1 MFWEAL
7 REEEFEE
14 AIEKSG
20 GLCVIPLGCLE
31 KHGQHL
37 PVGTDVYIAESVV
50 EEAAKLEDVVILHAG
65 PWLGE
70 VSTFHQ
76 DADPAAVR
84 RRGCIGIKQETILR
98 VLEEL
103 CDEVARNGFRKVLI
117 LSSHGGNVAM
127 LDHFMRCQTYEKKN
141 YATMW
146 AWAVDDDLTT
156 PEPLLHQIR
165 SRRAEFPMITEKDIE
180 VLEGWL
186 PTGYGGGHA
195 DFRETALVMADRPG
209 LVAEDRY
216 EAEDGRRDPRAD
228 ALLQEGLRLANAWY
242 ASSPNCY
249 SGLPPYG
256 CSIGIGQAMKKINAE
271 RLVRIFKRIKEN
283 EDCIQIAN
291 MLPPKNH

>member
-1 MFWEAL
+1 MIWEAL
-7 REEEFEE
+7 REEEFAQ

-20 GLCVIPLGCLE
+20 GLCVIPLGCIE

-50 EEAAKLEDVVILHAG
+50 EAAARLEDVVILHAG

-76 DADPAAVR
+76 DADPAAVG
-84 RRGCIGIKQETILR
+84 RRGCIGIRQETILQ
-98 VLEEL
+98 VLKEL

-127 LDHFMRCQTYEKKN
+127 LNHFLRCQTYEKKS

-165 SRRAEFPMITEKDIE
+165 SRRAEFPMITDGDIAT
-180 VLEGWL
+180 LEQWL
-186 PTGYGGGHA
+186 PTGYDGGHA
-195 DFRETALVMADRPG
+195 DFREAALVMADHPE

-216 EAEDGRRDPRAD
+216 EAEEGRKNPRAD
-228 ALLQEGLRLANAWY
+228 ALLQEGLQLANSWY
-242 ASSPNCY
+242 AGSPNCY

-271 RLVRIFKRIKEN
+271 RLARIFKRIKEN
-283 EDCIQIAN
+283 EDCIRIAN
-291 MLPPKNH
+291 MLPPED

>member
-1 MFWEAL
+1 MLWEAL
-7 REEEFEE
+7 REEEFEK

-50 EEAAKLEDVVILHAG
+50 EAAAKLEDVVILHAG

-76 DADPAAVR
+76 DADPAAVHR
-84 RRGCIGIKQETILR
+84 MGCIGIKQETILQ
-98 VLEEL
+98 VLGEL

-117 LSSHGGNVAM
+117 LSSHGGNVSM

-216 EAEDGRRDPRAD
+216 EAEDGRRNGRAD
-228 ALLQEGLRLANAWY
+228 TLLQEGLRLANAWY

-249 SGLPPYG
+249 SGLPPHG

-271 RLVRIFKRIKEN
+271 RLARIFKRIKEN
-283 EDCIQIAN
+283 EDCIRIAD
-291 MLPPKNH
+291 MLPPQK

>member
-1 MFWEAL
+1 MLWEAL
-7 REEEFEE
+7 REEEFEK

-20 GLCVIPLGCLE
+20 GLCVIPLGCPE

-50 EEAAKLEDVVILHAG
+50 EAAAKLEDVVILHAG

-76 DADPAAVR
+76 DADPAAVHR
-84 RRGCIGIKQETILR
+84 MGCIGIKQETILR

-216 EAEDGRRDPRAD
+216 EAEDGRRNGRAD
-228 ALLQEGLRLANAWY
+228 TLLQEGLRLANAWY

-249 SGLPPYG
+249 SGLPPHG

-271 RLVRIFKRIKEN
+271 RLARIFKRIKEN
-283 EDCIQIAN
+283 EDCIRIAD
-291 MLPPKNH
+291 MLPPQK

>member
-1 MFWEAL
+1 MLWEAL
-7 REEEFEE
+7 REEEFPG

-20 GLCVIPLGCLE
+20 GLCVIPIGCLE

-37 PVGTDVYIAESVV
+37 PVGTDVYIAEAVV
-50 EEAAKLEDVVILHAG
+50 EEAARLEDVVVLRAG

-76 DADPAAVR
+76 DKDPAAVR
-84 RRGCIGIKQETILR
+84 RMGCIGIKQETLLR
-98 VLEEL
+98 ILEEL

-127 LDHFMRCQTYEKKN
+127 LDHFLRCQTYEKKN

-146 AWAVDDDLTT
+146 AWAVDDPLTE
-156 PEPLLHQIR
+156 PEPLLGEIL
-165 SRRAEFPMITEKDIE
+165 SRREEFPMITDRDIA
-180 VLEGWL
+180 VLESWL

-195 DFRETALVMADRPG
+195 DFREAAMVMAKHPG

-216 EAEDGRRDPRAD
+216 DAEDGRHDPRAN
-228 ALLQEGLRLANAWY
+228 ALLQEGLRLANSWY
-242 ASSPNCY
+242 AGSPNCY

-256 CSIGIGQAMKKINAE
+256 CSAGIGQAMLKINAE
-271 RLVRIFKRIKEN
+271 RLARIFRRVKEN
-283 EDCIQIAN
+283 EDCIRIADL
-291 MLPPKNH
+291 LPPEC

>member
-1 MFWEAL
+1 MIWEAL

-31 KHGQHL
+31 KHRQHL

-50 EEAAKLEDVVILHAG
+50 EEAARLEDVVILHAG

-76 DADPAAVR
+76 DADPAAVH

-127 LDHFMRCQTYEKKN
+127 LDHFLRCQTYEEKN

-146 AWAVDDDLTT
+146 AWAVDDDLTV
-156 PEPLLHQIR
+156 PEALLHQIR
-165 SRRAEFPMITEKDIE
+165 SRREEFPMITEVDME

-195 DFRETALVMADRPG
+195 DFREAALVMADHPE
-209 LVAEDRY
+209 LVAQDRY
-216 EAEDGRRDPRAD
+216 DAEDGRHNPRAD
-228 ALLQEGLRLANAWY
+228 DLLQEGLRLANSWY

-271 RLVRIFKRIKEN
+271 RLARIFKRIKEN
-283 EDCIQIAN
+283 EDCIRIAD
-291 MLPPKNH
+291 MLPPKE

>member
-1 MFWEAL
+1 MIWEAL
-7 REEEFEE
+7 REEEFQD
-14 AIEKSG
+14 AIKRSG
-20 GLCVIPLGCLE
+20 GLCVIPIGCLE

-37 PVGTDVYIAESVV
+37 PVGTDAYIADSVV

-70 VSTFHQ
+70 VSGFHQ
-76 DADPAAVR
+76 DAAPAAVHR
-84 RRGCIGIKQETILR
+84 MGCIGIKQETILR

-117 LSSHGGNVAM
+117 LSSHGGNVMM
-127 LDHFMRCQTYEKKN
+127 LNHFLRCQTYEKKG

-146 AWAVDDDLTT
+146 AWAVDDNLTE
-156 PEPLLHQIR
+156 PEPLLKEIR
-165 SRRAEFPMITEKDIE
+165 SRREEFPMITDEDIK

-195 DFRETALVMADRPG
+195 DFREAAMVMADHPE

-216 EAEDGRRDPRAD
+216 DAEDGRGNPRARY
-228 ALLQEGLRLANAWY
+228 LMQEGLHLANSWF

-256 CSIGIGQAMKKINAE
+256 CSVGIGQAMKKINAE
-271 RLVRIFKRIKEN
+271 RLARIFKRVKEN
-283 EDCIQIAN
+283 EDCIRIADL
-291 MLPPKNH
+291 LPPEN

>member
-1 MFWEAL
+1 MIWEAL
-7 REEEFEE
+7 REEEFEA

-70 VSTFHQ
+70 VSAFHQ

-127 LDHFMRCQTYEKKN
+127 LDHFLRCQTYEKKN

-165 SRRAEFPMITEKDIE
+165 SRREEFPMITDKDIE

-195 DFRETALVMADRPG
+195 DFREAALVMADHPG

-216 EAEDGRRDPRAD
+216 DAEDGRGNPRAD
-228 ALLQEGLRLANAWY
+228 TLLQEGLHLANAWY

-271 RLVRIFKRIKEN
+271 RLARIFKRIKEN
-283 EDCIQIAN
+283 EDCIRIAN
-291 MLPPKNH
+291 MLPPK